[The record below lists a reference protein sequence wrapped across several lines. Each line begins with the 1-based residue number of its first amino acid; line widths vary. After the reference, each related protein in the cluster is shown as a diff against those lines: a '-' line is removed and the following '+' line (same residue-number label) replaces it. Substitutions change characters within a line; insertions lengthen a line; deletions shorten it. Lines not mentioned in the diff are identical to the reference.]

1 MFFSLLSTLLIPFSL
16 KMKFIL
22 TGGNAMATKKE
33 VLQNSFF
40 TLFCNTPSLFFIY
53 LLLKDSL
60 KLLYIFLVMR
70 DLNSI

>member
-40 TLFCNTPSLFFIY
+40 TLFFNTPFY
-53 LLLKDSL
+53 YK
-60 KLLYIFLVMR
+60 YI
-70 DLNSI
+70 LNEI